1 MRLQK
6 SRSPGW
12 GRFASI
18 VVAIVATSLCHA
30 ASSGFSAVLGSPGT
44 DYANA
49 VASDGAGN
57 TYVAGVTYSSAFPV
71 TPGAFQ
77 TTFGGS
83 SDAFVAKLGPDGKLV
98 WSTFLGGL
106 LADAATGIAL
116 DGAGNVL
123 VTGYTSSPGFPL
135 AHPLM
140 GTLNNGASATN
151 YDAFVAKLDPT
162 GSKLLYST
170 FLGGPMYDYGWA
182 LATDASGSVY
192 VAGLLQDAT
201 GFPGFQPSTKGFG
214 IFVSKLDPQGSLV
227 YSFFH
232 PTGTAAAIAVDAA
245 GSAYVTGIGNRG
257 GGNISF
263 GPAGTEEAIVF
274 KLSPDGSH
282 EVFETTL
289 GGSDRTEG
297 TAIALDRTG
306 AVYIGG
312 MTASVDFPLVKPL
325 QKTLGA
331 RPLWKSTDSGN
342 TWTPLDDLPFAFIQ
356 VILAEPADPNT
367 LYATTSD
374 AGAVKTTDGGATW
387 SKINNGIAVTNL
399 QALAIDPLHLQTLY
413 VATNPSVAP
422 GVIYKSVDGGSNW
435 TIVDSSAAAGVL
447 QLAVDARS
455 PNTVY
460 AVWNNHTTRKSMDGG
475 ATWSMVVLPQSWV
488 TYLAVDLGVSG
499 NLYAYSAE
507 IVRSL
512 TDVTPEYTWHST
524 DGGTTW
530 LQVPPSPNDSEK
542 MLIDAST
549 APSIVY
555 NALSSRST
563 DGGVTWT
570 SLSPPGSS
578 NTPIA
583 TGPVLGPIAV
593 DAAGTLYAAIV
604 SGTLVV
610 SRDHGQSWTP
620 IGAPVPPSP
629 YQRDAPT
636 NVISIVPTSNTATVY
651 AAVQNRQTSGF
662 LTKLSPDGSTILYST
677 YLRGHDAQAPIANGP
692 LERAAII
699 WENGVTAVALDAAG
713 NVVLAGNSRASDF
726 PQVYPVQLANGGR
739 GDAMVAAIAADGSKL
754 LYSTYLGGSQDDGAF
769 ALALDPQGYVVIAGQ
784 TWSADFPVTPGM
796 VPGTGQFGDAF
807 VAKIATPGPPAIS
820 RVLNG
825 ASFQPGIES
834 GSWVMIQGTNLARSA
849 RSWTAAEI
857 ASGHMPTAL
866 DGVSATIN
874 SKPAFV
880 YYISPTQINVQAP
893 TDDTL
898 GPVDVVVTNNGTAS
912 APATAQLQLTAPA
925 LFRYPGTNYAIASLL
940 PDYSLVG
947 NPAAP
952 AHPGDIVVLWGTGF
966 GATNPAV
973 PAGVA
978 ASGTPFTVAV
988 PAMTLGG
995 IKAHVLSA
1003 LLTAG
1008 SAGLYQVTIQIPAS
1022 APSGAL
1028 EVGVSSGE
1036 VTSSTGA
1043 SIIVKTP

>member
-1 MRLQK
+1 MTLRRRG
-6 SRSPGW
+6 SIGW
-12 GRFASI
+12 GCFAPI
-18 VVAIVATSLCHA
+18 TVAIFSASLCHA
-30 ASSGFSAVLGSPGT
+30 ASSSFSAVLGSPGT
-44 DYANA
+44 EYANA

-77 TTFGGS
+77 ITFGGV

-106 LADAATGIAL
+106 LDDAATGIAL
-116 DGAGNVL
+116 DATGNVL
-123 VTGYTSSPGFPL
+123 VTGYTRSPGFPL

-140 GTLNNGASATN
+140 GTLNNGVSATN

-182 LATDASGSVY
+182 LATDASGSAY
-192 VAGLLQDAT
+192 VAGMLQDAT
-201 GFPGFQPSTKGFG
+201 GFPGLPSSTKGYG

-232 PTGTAAAIAVDAA
+232 PAGTAAAIAVDAA

-257 GGNISF
+257 AGNTSF
-263 GPAGTEEAIVF
+263 GPAGAEEAIAF

-282 EVFETTL
+282 EIYETTL

-297 TAIALDRTG
+297 TAIAVDRTG
-306 AVYIGG
+306 AAYLGG
-312 MTASVDFPLVKPL
+312 MTTSVDFPLVKPL

-356 VILAEPADPNT
+356 TILAEPAEPDT

-387 SKINNGIAVTNL
+387 SKINNGIPVTNL
-399 QALAIDPLHLQTLY
+399 QALAIDPLHSQTLY
-413 VATNPSVAP
+413 VATNPSIAP
-422 GVIYKSVDGGSNW
+422 GVIYKSVNGGSNW
-435 TIVDSSAAAGVL
+435 TVADSSASAGVL
-447 QLAVDARS
+447 QLAVNAKS
-455 PNTVY
+455 PNIVY
-460 AVWNNHTTRKSMDGG
+460 AVWNNQTTRKSMDGG
-475 ATWSMVVLPQSWV
+475 ATWSMVVLPQSWI
-488 TYLAVDLGVSG
+488 TYLALDPRVSG

-507 IVRSL
+507 IARSL
-512 TDVTPEYTWHST
+512 TDVTPEYIWHSA
-524 DGGTTW
+524 DGGATW
-530 LQVPPSPNDSEK
+530 LQVPPRPDDSEK

-570 SLSPPGSS
+570 SLSSPGSS
-578 NTPIA
+578 NTTIA

-593 DAAGTLYAAIV
+593 DASGTLYAAIV
-604 SGTLVV
+604 WGTLVV

-662 LTKLSPDGSTILYST
+662 LTKLSPDGSTIVYST
-677 YLRGHDAQAPIANGP
+677 YLRGHDAQAPVANGP
-692 LERAAII
+692 AERAAIT
-699 WENGVTAVALDAAG
+699 WQNGVTAVALDAAG
-713 NVVLAGNSRASDF
+713 NVVVAGNSRASDF
-726 PQVYPVQLANGGR
+726 PQVYPVQLANAGR

-820 RVLNG
+820 AVLNG

-834 GSWVMIQGTNLARSA
+834 GSWVTIEGTNLTRSA
-849 RSWTAAEI
+849 RTWTAAEI
-857 ASGHMPTAL
+857 ASGQMPTVL
-866 DGVSATIN
+866 DGVSVTIN
-874 SKPAFV
+874 AKPAFV
-880 YYISPTQINVQAP
+880 YYISPIQINVQAP

-912 APATAQLQLTAPA
+912 APATAQLQPTAPA
-925 LFRYPGTNYAIASLL
+925 LFLYPGTNYAIASLL

-952 AHPGDIVVLWGTGF
+952 VHPGDIVVLWGTGF

-978 ASGTPFTVAV
+978 ASGTPFTGAV
-988 PAMTLGG
+988 PTVTVGE
-995 IKAHVLSA
+995 IKAQVVSS

-1008 SAGLYQVTIQIPAS
+1008 SAGLYQITIQIPAS

-1028 EVGVSSGE
+1028 EVRASSGE
-1036 VTSSTGA
+1036 VTSSTGV